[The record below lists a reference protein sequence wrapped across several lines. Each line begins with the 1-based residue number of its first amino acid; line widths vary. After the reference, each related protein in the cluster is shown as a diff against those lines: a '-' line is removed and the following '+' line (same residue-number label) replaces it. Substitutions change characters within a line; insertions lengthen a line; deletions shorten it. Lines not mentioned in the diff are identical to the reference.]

1 MENGDFY
8 LRKRRDRGDLCSL
21 CVCRGG
27 KGKPGSS
34 SALGTRILVL
44 LLDKCAQLGAWGA
57 GREPLSSAAAPGV
70 PGAVSEKGWG
80 LWRAQELPS
89 ASSRG
94 VP

>member
-1 MENGDFY
+1 MENGDFH
-8 LRKRRDRGDLCSL
+8 LRKRGDRGGPLLTVCLQRGQRETWLQLCPGNQDPGAVPGQ
-21 CVCRGG
+21 VCTAWG
-27 KGKPGSS
+27 
-34 SALGTRILVL
+34 
-44 LLDKCAQLGAWGA
+44 WGA

-94 VP
+94 AP